1 MSKIINTVYKVLTA
15 TFIVLTAIVVIKFAN
30 HEKAYQKW
38 LAERGVTICEES
50 PAERVYLRE
59 MPLIEVKASIKPMVV
74 DEFIP
79 IDEIPLEREYQ
90 EHIKNKCKDYGVS
103 EAYVYAL
110 IESESTFR
118 KGVVGDGGKS
128 VGLCQIKSCNWA
140 EMSEMGLS
148 HESEMDCITY
158 CIHLVQ
164 KYLDK
169 YESYDAVTACYKCGE
184 YGASK
189 HNYFIASCVGI
200 NERTEYFKTL
210 LK

>member
-1 MSKIINTVYKVLTA
+1 MSKIINTVCKVLAA
-15 TFIVLTAIVVIKFAN
+15 TFVVLTAIVVIRFAN

-38 LAERGVTICEES
+38 LAERNVTICEES

-59 MPLIEVKASIKPMVV
+59 MPLIEVEEPVK
-74 DEFIP
+74 EETFIP
-79 IDEIPLEREYQ
+79 VAEIPLEREYQ
-90 EHIKNKCKDYGVS
+90 EHIKNKCKDYGVD

-118 KGVVGDGGKS
+118 KGVVGDGGES
-128 VGLCQIKSCNWA
+128 VGLCQIKSCNWK

-158 CIHLVQ
+158 CIHLVHR
-164 KYLDK
+164 YLKK

-184 YGASK
+184 YAASK
-189 HNYFIASCVGI
+189 HGYFIAACVGV
-200 NERTEYFKTL
+200 NERTEYYKTL
-210 LK
+210 IE

>member
-1 MSKIINTVYKVLTA
+1 MSKIINTVCKVLA
-15 TFIVLTAIVVIKFAN
+15 VTFIVLTAIVVIRFAN

-38 LAERGVTICEES
+38 LAERNVTICEES

-59 MPLIEVKASIKPMVV
+59 MPLIEVKEPVK
-74 DEFIP
+74 EETFIP
-79 IDEIPLEREYQ
+79 VAEIPLEREYQ
-90 EHIKNKCKDYGVS
+90 EHIKNKCKDYGVD

-118 KGVVGDGGKS
+118 KGVVGDGGES
-128 VGLCQIKSCNWA
+128 VGLCQIKSCNWK

-158 CIHLVQ
+158 CIHLVHR
-164 KYLDK
+164 YLKK

-189 HNYFIASCVGI
+189 HGYFIAACVGVS
-200 NERTEYFKTL
+200 ERTEYYKTL
-210 LK
+210 IE

>member
-1 MSKIINTVYKVLTA
+1 MSKIINTVCKVLTA
-15 TFIVLTAIVVIKFAN
+15 TFIVLTAIVVIRFAN
-30 HEKAYQKW
+30 HEKTYQKW
-38 LAERGVTICEES
+38 LAERNVTICEES

-59 MPLIEVKASIKPMVV
+59 MPLIEVKKPVK
-74 DEFIP
+74 EETFIP
-79 IDEIPLEREYQ
+79 VAEIPLEREYQ
-90 EHIKNKCKDYGVS
+90 EHIKNKCKDYGVD

-118 KGVVGDGGKS
+118 KGVVGDGGES
-128 VGLCQIKSCNWA
+128 VGLCQIKSCNWK

-158 CIHLVQ
+158 CIHLVHRFL
-164 KYLDK
+164 KK

-189 HNYFIASCVGI
+189 HGYFIASCVGVS
-200 NERTEYFKTL
+200 ERTEYYKTL
-210 LK
+210 IE

>member
-1 MSKIINTVYKVLTA
+1 MSKIINTVCKVLTA
-15 TFIVLTAIVVIKFAN
+15 TFIVLTAIVVIRFAN

-38 LAERGVTICEES
+38 LAERNVTICEES

-59 MPLIEVKASIKPMVV
+59 MPLIEVKEPVK
-74 DEFIP
+74 EETFIP
-79 IDEIPLEREYQ
+79 VAEIPLEREYQ
-90 EHIKNKCKDYGVS
+90 EHIKNKCKDYGVD

-118 KGVVGDGGKS
+118 KGVIGDGGES
-128 VGLCQIKSCNWA
+128 VGLCQIKSCNWK

-158 CIHLVQ
+158 CIHLVHR
-164 KYLDK
+164 YLKK

-189 HNYFIASCVGI
+189 HGYFIAACVGVS
-200 NERTEYFKTL
+200 ERAEYYKTL
-210 LK
+210 IE

>member
-1 MSKIINTVYKVLTA
+1 MSKIINTVCKVLTA
-15 TFIVLTAIVVIKFAN
+15 TFIVLTAIVVIRYAN

-38 LAERGVTICEES
+38 LAERNVTICEES

-59 MPLIEVKASIKPMVV
+59 MPLIEVKEPVK
-74 DEFIP
+74 EETFIP
-79 IDEIPLEREYQ
+79 VAKIPLEREYQ
-90 EHIKNKCKDYGVS
+90 EHIKNKCKDYGVD

-118 KGVVGDGGKS
+118 KGVIGDGGES
-128 VGLCQIKSCNWA
+128 VGLCQIKSCNWK

-158 CIHLVQ
+158 CIHLVHR
-164 KYLDK
+164 YLKK

-189 HNYFIASCVGI
+189 HGYFIAACVGVS
-200 NERTEYFKTL
+200 ERTEYYKTL
-210 LK
+210 IE

>member
-1 MSKIINTVYKVLTA
+1 MSKIINTVFKVLTA
-15 TFIVLTAIVVIKFAN
+15 TFIVLTAIVVIRFAN

-38 LAERGVTICEES
+38 LAERNVTICEES

-59 MPLIEVKASIKPMVV
+59 MPLIEVKEPVK
-74 DEFIP
+74 EETFIP
-79 IDEIPLEREYQ
+79 VAEIPLEREYQ
-90 EHIKNKCKDYGVS
+90 EHIKNKCKDYGVD

-118 KGVVGDGGKS
+118 KGVVGDGGES
-128 VGLCQIKSCNWA
+128 VGLCQIKSCNWK

-158 CIHLVQ
+158 CIHLVHR
-164 KYLDK
+164 YLKK

-189 HNYFIASCVGI
+189 HGYFIAACVGV
-200 NERTEYFKTL
+200 NERTEYYKTL
-210 LK
+210 IE